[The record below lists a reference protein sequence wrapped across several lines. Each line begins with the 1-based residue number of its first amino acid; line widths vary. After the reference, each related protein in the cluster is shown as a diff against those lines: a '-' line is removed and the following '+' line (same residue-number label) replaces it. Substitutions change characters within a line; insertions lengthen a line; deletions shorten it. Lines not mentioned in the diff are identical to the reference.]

1 METPALSKA
10 DAERTGSCAPSLDKL
25 AKSRIS
31 LPRVTGWPE
40 VRTVIHTDIVDGP
53 GLPGAG
59 QATKIGGSQML
70 QEQYGWLQ
78 EQGLESLP
86 EFLTAL
92 GIGLLI
98 GLERERNPTAK
109 AGLRTFALVALFG
122 AASAALA
129 VRFEFPALVAAGA
142 VAVALMMI
150 AAYFRDA
157 RTSDD
162 PGTTTIIAV
171 MLCYA
176 LAAMTITGSS
186 RLAVMLAIG
195 TTILLYFKAELRG
208 VAQRLE
214 RRDLISML
222 QFAVVTFIVLPLLPD
237 RDLGPYA
244 ALNPRQIWMMVV
256 LISGVSL
263 AGYVALRLVGREYGA
278 TLLGLFGGL
287 VSSTATTLAY
297 SRYGRTNN
305 QLWNLSV
312 TVIVIA
318 NLVVLLRLILLAA
331 VVSPRLLATMA
342 MVLGCGLLPGLVA
355 VVVWMRARIGEPA
368 LTIPEVRN
376 PTEIRTALTF
386 GTLYAVV
393 LLLAAWLNDTA
404 GSKGVYT
411 VAVISGLTD
420 VDAVTLSSLRLHEIG
435 SLSATQAVTSITIAV
450 LANMSFK
457 LGLILVVGGRD
468 LFIRCMPM
476 MLLVAAGL
484 GAGLLLFS

>member
-1 METPALSKA
+1 MEQACPAQGRPG
-10 DAERTGSCAPSLDKL
+10 ETGAN
-25 AKSRIS
+25 R
-31 LPRVTGWPE
+31 
-40 VRTVIHTDIVDGP
+40 
-53 GLPGAG
+53 
-59 QATKIGGSQML
+59 ML
-70 QEQYGWLQ
+70 QEQYSWLQ
-78 EQGLESLP
+78 EQGLDSLP

-129 VRFEFPALVAAGA
+129 ARFEFPALVAAGA
-142 VAVALMMI
+142 VAVAVMMI
-150 AAYFRDA
+150 AAYFRDEK
-157 RTSDD
+157 TSDD

-176 LAAMTITGSS
+176 LAAMTMAGFS
-186 RLAVMLAIG
+186 RLAVMLAIA

-208 VAQRLE
+208 VAQGLE

-222 QFAVVTFIVLPLLPD
+222 QFAVVTFIVLPILPD

-263 AGYVALRLVGREYGA
+263 AGYIALRLVGREYGA

-297 SRYGRTNN
+297 SRYGRTNS

-312 TVIVIA
+312 TVILIA
-318 NLVVLLRLILLAA
+318 NLVVLLRLIVLASVVSPKLLAA
-331 VVSPRLLATMA
+331 MA
-342 MVLGCGLLPGLVA
+342 MVLGCGLLPGLIA
-355 VVVWMRARIGEPA
+355 VVIWMRARNDKPA
-368 LTIPEVRN
+368 LTMPDVRN
-376 PTEIRTALTF
+376 PTELRTALTF
-386 GTLYAVV
+386 GVVYAVV
-393 LLLAAWLNDTA
+393 LLLTAWLNDTA
-404 GSKGVYT
+404 GSRGVYA

-435 SLSATQAVTSITIAV
+435 SLSGAQAVTSITVAV

-457 LGLILVVGGRD
+457 LGLILVAGGRD
-468 LFIRCMPM
+468 LFVRCLPL

-484 GAGLLLFS
+484 GVGLAAFS

>member
-1 METPALSKA
+1 
-10 DAERTGSCAPSLDKL
+10 
-25 AKSRIS
+25 
-31 LPRVTGWPE
+31 
-40 VRTVIHTDIVDGP
+40 
-53 GLPGAG
+53 
-59 QATKIGGSQML
+59 ML
-70 QEQYGWLQ
+70 QEQYSWLQ
-78 EQGLESLP
+78 EQGLDSLP

-109 AGLRTFALVALFG
+109 AGLRTFALVSLFG

-129 VRFEFPALVAAGA
+129 ARFEFPGLVAAGA
-142 VAVALMMI
+142 AAVALMMI
-150 AAYFRDA
+150 AAYFRDDKS
-157 RTSDD
+157 SDD

-176 LAAMTITGSS
+176 LAAMTMAGFS

-222 QFAVVTFIVLPLLPD
+222 QFAVVTFIVLPILPD

-263 AGYVALRLVGREYGA
+263 AGYVALRLIGREYGA
-278 TLLGLFGGL
+278 TLLGVFGGL

-297 SRYGRTNN
+297 SRYGRTDR

-312 TVIVIA
+312 TVILIA
-318 NLVVLLRLILLAA
+318 NLVVLLRLTVLAS
-331 VVSPRLLATMA
+331 VVSPKLLAVMA
-342 MVLGCGLLPGLVA
+342 TTLGCGLLPGLVA
-355 VVVWMRARIGEPA
+355 VVIWMRTQTVEQA

-376 PTEIRTALTF
+376 PTELRTALTF
-386 GTLYAVV
+386 GGLYALV
-393 LLLAAWLNDTA
+393 LLLAAWLNDAA
-404 GSKGVYT
+404 GSGGVYL

-420 VDAVTLSSLRLHEIG
+420 VDAVTLSSLRLFEIG

-450 LANMSFK
+450 LANMAFK
-457 LGLILVVGGRD
+457 LGLVLVAGGRD
-468 LFIRCMPM
+468 LFVRCLPV

-484 GAGLLLFS
+484 GVGVAAFT

>member
-1 METPALSKA
+1 MLETQFQW
-10 DAERTGSCAPSLDKL
+10 L
-25 AKSRIS
+25 A
-31 LPRVTGWPE
+31 
-40 VRTVIHTDIVDGP
+40 
-53 GLPGAG
+53 
-59 QATKIGGSQML
+59 
-70 QEQYGWLQ
+70 
-78 EQGLESLP
+78 EQGLERLP

-92 GIGLLI
+92 AIGLLI

-109 AGLRTFALVALFG
+109 AGLRTFALVSLFG

-129 VRFEFPALVAAGA
+129 DRFEFPVLVATGA

-150 AAYFRDA
+150 AAYFRDERA
-157 RTSDD
+157 SDD
-162 PGTTTIIAV
+162 PGTTTVIAV
-171 MLCYA
+171 LLCYT
-176 LAAMTITGSS
+176 LAAMTMAGFARI
-186 RLAVMLAIG
+186 AVMLAIG
-195 TTILLYFKAELRG
+195 TTILLYFKTELRG
-208 VAQRLE
+208 IAQRLE

-297 SRYGRTNN
+297 SRYGRANN

-318 NLVVLLRLILLAA
+318 NLVVLLRLTVLAS
-331 VVSPRLLATMA
+331 VVSPKLLGAMA
-342 MVLGCGLLPGLVA
+342 MVMGCGLLPGLVA
-355 VVVWMRARIGEPA
+355 VVIWMWMGKDKPA
-368 LTIPEVRN
+368 LTIPDVRN
-376 PTEIRTALTF
+376 PTELRTALTF
-386 GTLYAVV
+386 GALYAAV
-393 LLLAAWLNDTA
+393 LILAAWLNDAA
-404 GSKGVYT
+404 GSRGVYA
-411 VAVISGLTD
+411 VALISGLTD

-435 SLSATQAVTSITIAV
+435 SLSGTQAVTSITIAV

-457 LGLILVVGGRD
+457 LGLILVAGGRD
-468 LFIRCMPM
+468 LFIRCLPA
-476 MLLVAAGL
+476 MLVVAAGL
-484 GAGLLLFS
+484 GVGLAAFS

>member
-1 METPALSKA
+1 
-10 DAERTGSCAPSLDKL
+10 
-25 AKSRIS
+25 
-31 LPRVTGWPE
+31 
-40 VRTVIHTDIVDGP
+40 
-53 GLPGAG
+53 
-59 QATKIGGSQML
+59 ML
-70 QEQYGWLQ
+70 QEQYRWLQ

-98 GLERERNPTAK
+98 GLERERKPTAK

-129 VRFEFPALVAAGA
+129 ARFEFPALVAAGA
-142 VAVALMMI
+142 AAVALMMI
-150 AAYFRDA
+150 AAYFRDDK
-157 RTSDD
+157 TSD
-162 PGTTTIIAV
+162 GTTTIIAV

-176 LAAMTITGSS
+176 LAAMTMAGFS

-222 QFAVVTFIVLPLLPD
+222 QFAVVTFIVLPILPD
-237 RDLGPYA
+237 RDLGPYT

-297 SRYGRTNN
+297 SRYGRTNS

-318 NLVVLLRLILLAA
+318 NLVVLLRLPVLASVVSPKLLAA
-331 VVSPRLLATMA
+331 MA

-355 VVVWMRARIGEPA
+355 VVIWMRARKGEPA

-376 PTEIRTALTF
+376 PTEFRTALTF
-386 GTLYAVV
+386 GALYAVV
-393 LLLAAWLNDTA
+393 LLLTAWLNDAA
-404 GSKGVYT
+404 GSSGVYV

-435 SLSATQAVTSITIAV
+435 SLSAAQAVTSITIAV

-457 LGLILVVGGRD
+457 LGLILVAGGRD
-468 LFIRCMPM
+468 LFVRCLPL

-484 GAGLLLFS
+484 GVGLAAFS

>member
-1 METPALSKA
+1 
-10 DAERTGSCAPSLDKL
+10 
-25 AKSRIS
+25 
-31 LPRVTGWPE
+31 
-40 VRTVIHTDIVDGP
+40 
-53 GLPGAG
+53 
-59 QATKIGGSQML
+59 ML
-70 QEQYGWLQ
+70 QEQYSWLQ
-78 EQGLESLP
+78 EQGLDSLP

-98 GLERERNPTAK
+98 GLERERSPAAK

-129 VRFEFPALVAAGA
+129 ARFEFPGLVAAGA
-142 VAVALMMI
+142 AAVALMMI
-150 AAYFRDA
+150 AAYFRDDK
-157 RTSDD
+157 TSDD

-176 LAAMTITGSS
+176 LAAMTMAGFS

-222 QFAVVTFIVLPLLPD
+222 QFAVVTFIVLPILPD

-297 SRYGRTNN
+297 SRYGRANN

-312 TVIVIA
+312 TVIIIA
-318 NLVVLLRLILLAA
+318 NLVVLLRLTVLTAAVSPKLLAA
-331 VVSPRLLATMA
+331 MAT
-342 MVLGCGLLPGLVA
+342 VLGCGVLPGLVA
-355 VVVWMRARIGEPA
+355 VLIWMWTGKDKPV

-376 PTEIRTALTF
+376 PTELRTALTF
-386 GTLYAVV
+386 AALYAVV
-393 LLLAAWLNDTA
+393 LLLTAWLNDAA
-404 GSKGVYT
+404 GSNGVYV

-435 SLSATQAVTSITIAV
+435 SLSAAQSVTSIVLAV
-450 LANMSFK
+450 LSNMAFK
-457 LGLILVVGGRD
+457 LGLILVAGGRD
-468 LFIRCMPM
+468 LFVRCLPV
-476 MLLVAAGL
+476 MLVVAAGL
-484 GAGLLLFS
+484 GVGLGVFA

>member
-1 METPALSKA
+1 
-10 DAERTGSCAPSLDKL
+10 
-25 AKSRIS
+25 
-31 LPRVTGWPE
+31 
-40 VRTVIHTDIVDGP
+40 
-53 GLPGAG
+53 
-59 QATKIGGSQML
+59 ML
-70 QEQYGWLQ
+70 QEQYSWLQ
-78 EQGLESLP
+78 EQGLEFLP

-98 GLERERNPTAK
+98 GLERERKPTAK

-129 VRFEFPALVAAGA
+129 ARFEFPALVAAGA
-142 VAVALMMI
+142 AAVALMMI
-150 AAYFRDA
+150 AAYFRGDKN
-157 RTSDD
+157 SDD

-171 MLCYA
+171 ILCYA
-176 LAAMTITGSS
+176 LAAMTMVGFS

-208 VAQRLE
+208 VARRLE

-222 QFAVVTFIVLPLLPD
+222 QFAVVTFIVLPILPD

-244 ALNPRQIWMMVV
+244 ALNPRQVWMMVV

-263 AGYVALRLVGREYGA
+263 AGYIALRLVGREYGA
-278 TLLGLFGGL
+278 ALLGLLGGL

-297 SRYGRTNN
+297 SRYGRANN

-312 TVIVIA
+312 TVILIA
-318 NLVVLLRLILLAA
+318 NLVVLLRLTVLASVVSPKLLAA
-331 VVSPRLLATMA
+331 MA

-355 VVVWMRARIGEPA
+355 VVIWMRARKSEQA

-376 PTEIRTALTF
+376 PTEFRTALTF
-386 GTLYAVV
+386 GALYAVV
-393 LLLAAWLNDTA
+393 LLLTAWLNDAA
-404 GSKGVYT
+404 GPSGVYV
-411 VAVISGLTD
+411 VAVVSGLTD

-435 SLSATQAVTSITIAV
+435 SLSAAQAVTSITIAV

-457 LGLILVVGGRD
+457 LGLILVAGGRD
-468 LFIRCMPM
+468 LFVRCLPM

-484 GAGLLLFS
+484 GAGLLFFS

>member
-1 METPALSKA
+1 
-10 DAERTGSCAPSLDKL
+10 
-25 AKSRIS
+25 
-31 LPRVTGWPE
+31 
-40 VRTVIHTDIVDGP
+40 
-53 GLPGAG
+53 
-59 QATKIGGSQML
+59 ML
-70 QEQYGWLQ
+70 QEQYRWLQ

-129 VRFEFPALVAAGA
+129 ARFEFPALVAAGA
-142 VAVALMMI
+142 AAVALMMI
-150 AAYFRDA
+150 AAYFRDDK
-157 RTSDD
+157 TSD
-162 PGTTTIIAV
+162 GTTTIIAV

-176 LAAMTITGSS
+176 LAAMTMAGFS

-222 QFAVVTFIVLPLLPD
+222 QFAVVTFIVLPILPD

-297 SRYGRTNN
+297 SRYGRTNS

-318 NLVVLLRLILLAA
+318 NLVVLLRLTVLAS
-331 VVSPRLLATMA
+331 VVSPKLLPAMA

-355 VVVWMRARIGEPA
+355 VVIWMRARKGEPA

-376 PTEIRTALTF
+376 PTELRTALTF
-386 GTLYAVV
+386 GALYAVV
-393 LLLAAWLNDTA
+393 LLLTAWLNDAA
-404 GSKGVYT
+404 GSSGVYV

-435 SLSATQAVTSITIAV
+435 SLSAAQAVTSITIAV

-457 LGLILVVGGRD
+457 LGLILVAGGRD
-468 LFIRCMPM
+468 LFVRCLPL

-484 GAGLLLFS
+484 GVGLAAFS